1 MVKDTMMMMT
11 MTIVMMMAMTMM
23 IVMMMMM
30 TMMIV
35 MHGKVSPISNC
46 GSLRYAGPGPGS
58 IVDDED
64 DDQLHWMREVK

>member
-1 MVKDTMMMMT
+1 MVKDIMMMMT
-11 MTIVMMMAMTMM
+11 MTIVMKMAMTMM
-23 IVMMMMM
+23 IAMMMMM

-64 DDQLHWMREVK
+64 DDHLF

>member
-1 MVKDTMMMMT
+1 MVKDPMMIVIMLMMTMMMM
-11 MTIVMMMAMTMM
+11 MMA
-23 IVMMMMM
+23 
-30 TMMIV
+30 MMIV

-64 DDQLHWMREVK
+64 DDHLF

>member
-1 MVKDTMMMMT
+1 MVKDP
-11 MTIVMMMAMTMM
+11 MM
-23 IVMMMMM
+23 IVIMLMM

-64 DDQLHWMREVK
+64 DDHLF